1 MFTQI
6 DSSVIIYVRCDVATE
21 LSVDNSLQRYK
32 KDFI

>member
-1 MFTQI
+1 MYMEI
-6 DSSVIIYVRCDVATE
+6 DSSVIYVRCDVATE